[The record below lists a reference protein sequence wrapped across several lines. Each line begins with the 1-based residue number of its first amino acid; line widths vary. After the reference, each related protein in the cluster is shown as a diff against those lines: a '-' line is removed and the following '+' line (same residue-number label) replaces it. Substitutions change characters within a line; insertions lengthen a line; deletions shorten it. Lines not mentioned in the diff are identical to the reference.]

1 MTYGTNR
8 THLLIQHVAAARAA
22 LPAGFAALER
32 DGGPG
37 QQCKDDGLH
46 DPPGR
51 YVRFNALSLQE
62 RWRNGVQA
70 GAGSGNVSTNL
81 GQEPGSQAGG
91 G

>member
-46 DPPGR
+46 DPPSVND
-51 YVRFNALSLQE
+51 VRLFTLLQE
-62 RWRNGVQA
+62 RSAWQARNPLRQNA
-70 GAGSGNVSTNL
+70 A
-81 GQEPGSQAGG
+81 EPRDLLEVLM
-91 G
+91 